1 MTASRTATLALLC
14 LCVAAPAMAADCL
27 APAALQ
33 PVTGMSTV
41 APEMVRAPAVDPF
54 CLSAAD
60 AVARLRAPDVASS
73 APGAYVPLTKDDNTP
88 WRFDMQQNGRQ
99 MTSAEFDT
107 WMKAKGIRVATGK
120 PGTNAAAVP
129 ASTAGGAAGVAAPS
143 GATP

>member
-1 MTASRTATLALLC
+1 MLWSLC
-14 LCVAAPAMAADCL
+14 MVAPAMAADCL

-33 PVTGMSTV
+33 PATGMSTV
-41 APEMVRAPAVDPF
+41 APEMVRAPPLDPF

-60 AVARLRAPDVASS
+60 ALARLRAQLAAS

-99 MTSAEFDT
+99 MTSAEFDA
-107 WMKAKGIRVATGK
+107 WMKAKGIRVAKGR
-120 PGTNAAAVP
+120 PGADAAVP
-129 ASTAGGAAGVAAPS
+129 ASTAAGAAGVAAPA